1 MRASQETLRR
11 FLSPQEYTALM
22 RNGSTLP
29 DLDKAGTWF
38 RHLDAKTD
46 AKSECAF
53 LKDLNKQD
61 PQITALVTVVL
72 AEVQSCRAKRRR
84 DEPATACE
92 DAWFPSKNSH
102 GTEINSGVCGD
113 HSFAP
118 QQDPC
123 ICTRS
128 GTFHMAVTETMRFE
142 WEVCTCIQ
150 LYRILENSLQSLHIK
165 IKCSYALQFT
175 IHKVAAVEHTVHAP
189 NIATVECIDE
199 TSEAKGQL
207 LVSTIEPHNFK
218 GKVTYGHFV
227 SPSNADMQ
235 GLLQTGMRV
244 AKGNSNAKWV
254 LVPNPVKKLTVT
266 QLAIIHEHVK
276 SGILQFRSDLL
287 SCRRLHFA

>member
-123 ICTRS
+123 TCTRS

-142 WEVCTCIQ
+142 WE
-150 LYRILENSLQSLHIK
+150 
-165 IKCSYALQFT
+165 FT

-244 AKGNSNAKWV
+244 AKGNSNAKETHI
-254 LVPNPVKKLTVT
+254 PNWQKPVFHIVMTKFPLSSCQGLNQTDSAVT
-266 QLAIIHEHVK
+266 APNSQL
-276 SGILQFRSDLL
+276 
-287 SCRRLHFA
+287 

>member
-123 ICTRS
+123 TCTRS

-142 WEVCTCIQ
+142 WE
-150 LYRILENSLQSLHIK
+150 
-165 IKCSYALQFT
+165 FT

-199 TSEAKGQL
+199 TSEAK
-207 LVSTIEPHNFK
+207 
-218 GKVTYGHFV
+218 
-227 SPSNADMQ
+227 
-235 GLLQTGMRV
+235 GMRV

-276 SGILQFRSDLL
+276 SGILQFRETHIPNWQKPVFHIVMTKFPL
-287 SCRRLHFA
+287 SSCQGLNQTDSAVTAPNSQL